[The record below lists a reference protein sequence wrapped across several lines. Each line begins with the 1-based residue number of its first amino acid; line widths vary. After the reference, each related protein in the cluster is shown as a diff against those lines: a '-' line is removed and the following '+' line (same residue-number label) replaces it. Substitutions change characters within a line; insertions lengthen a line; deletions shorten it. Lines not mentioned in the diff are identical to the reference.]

1 MKFQFTRVSS
11 NKKTGKIPTTMSA
24 KDTCPSTCPLNGN
37 GCYAQ
42 NGPTNIHWTKI
53 STGVSGLDEADFLKE
68 IKKLPKGQL
77 WRHNV
82 AGDLPH
88 DPSTGKIDASFLKKL
103 VSANSG
109 KNGYTYTHHELSE
122 ENVTA
127 LAEANAKG
135 FTVNVSANTLT
146 EAVNIKRNVG
156 LPTVCLLPMDAPNK
170 QEHDGIKVVA
180 CPAEKSDKVS
190 CQTCGLCAIA
200 DRDYVIGFR
209 AHGVSKKKVEI
220 IARG

>member
-24 KDTCPSTCPLNGN
+24 KDTCPATCPLNGN

-42 NGPTNIHWTKI
+42 NGPTNIWWTKI
-53 STGVSGLDEADFLKE
+53 SNGVAGLDEVEFIQQ

-88 DPSTGKIDASFLKKL
+88 DAKTGKIDTSFLKKL
-103 VSANSG
+103 VDANRG

-122 ENVTA
+122 ENVAA
-127 LAEANAKG
+127 LVEANTSG
-135 FTVNVSANTLT
+135 FTVNHSANTAT
-146 EAVNIKRNVG
+146 EAVAVFKEAGIPVVT
-156 LPTVCLLPMDAPNK
+156 LMPMDAPNV
-170 QEHDGIKVVA
+170 QSVDGVKIVA
-180 CPAEKSDKVS
+180 CPAEKSDKVN
-190 CQTCGLCAIA
+190 CENCGLCAIA
-200 DRDYVIGFR
+200 DRDYIIGFR